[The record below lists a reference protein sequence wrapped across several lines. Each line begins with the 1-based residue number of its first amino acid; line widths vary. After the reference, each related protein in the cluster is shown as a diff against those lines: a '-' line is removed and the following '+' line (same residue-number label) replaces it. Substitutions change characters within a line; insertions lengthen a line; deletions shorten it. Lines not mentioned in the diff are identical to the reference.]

1 MSIEKKKP
9 TKEFYSAL
17 DEVITHQIKSR
28 EAFDKAIQIGRKQG
42 FDDFTIGLFIKDYL
56 KEKIPKT
63 SLYRYLKEINPNAV
77 PMERISYNK
86 CSRTKRHIKL

>member
-17 DEVITHQIKSR
+17 DEVITRQIKSR